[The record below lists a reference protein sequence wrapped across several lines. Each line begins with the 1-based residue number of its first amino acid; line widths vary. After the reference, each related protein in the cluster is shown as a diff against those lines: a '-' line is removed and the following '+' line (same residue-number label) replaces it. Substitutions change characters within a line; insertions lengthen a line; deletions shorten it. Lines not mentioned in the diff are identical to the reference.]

1 MCVVQKVIWLDVM
14 ISVFP
19 QSSQMK
25 YSCWDESALKAKR
38 WQIHDFGA
46 VLVNLNWKPDE
57 ILFPSTKT
65 VQTFLFTNVLKAPKR
80 SQEMFCEACVYV
92 VLYTVLHSRYTANYK
107 VWTQSF
113 STQSD
118 ISSLFL
124 TQHPTQGHQLFSGF
138 MQQAKKVFIH
148 MQQ

>member
-1 MCVVQKVIWLDVM
+1 
-14 ISVFP
+14 
-19 QSSQMK
+19 
-25 YSCWDESALKAKR
+25 
-38 WQIHDFGA
+38 
-46 VLVNLNWKPDE
+46 
-57 ILFPSTKT
+57 
-65 VQTFLFTNVLKAPKR
+65 
-80 SQEMFCEACVYV
+80 MFCEACVYV

-138 MQQAKKVFIH
+138 MQQAKKSLYSHAAVAGQITG
-148 MQQ
+148 QTGQNTYGKSRSTQVYQT